1 MAERVSMPSVL
12 IVGSGPA
19 GLFAACE
26 LKRHGVMPRI
36 VEKRLAP
43 HHETR
48 GTALQPAVLDIVER
62 AGLIEPFLNAGV
74 HIKHSELMGPG
85 MRPIMNADFGG
96 VGCRYE
102 FQCSQPQWRTEQ
114 ILRDHLAARGVKV
127 EYGAEV
133 TAIEPGPET
142 LRVTL
147 DVGGRTEVATPHY
160 LLGAGGAHDITRH
173 SMNEHLVG
181 ETYSGRYVVADVKLG
196 LAIPPETA
204 RIVIGAGGFV
214 LFAPLPDSRWLIFV
228 SRDPAD
234 ARDDPPTA
242 AELAA
247 MVNALVGADVGL
259 SDLRWVSYFKMH
271 RREAESLGDGRR
283 FLLGDAGHMSSPLG
297 GEGINAAFMDA
308 ADIAWKLALVVRGAA
323 KPSLLASYAI
333 ERGMADRHALEVSN
347 DIHGHITALVAAYRD
362 GGGTE
367 TRAVDR
373 GRNRCGGAQ
382 TVDARRFL
390 CREPA
395 RRAGGSDRRRARTG
409 PSLSRYPPAQGRTP
423 LPHRVRRGAGFG
435 EDARALGRPGHN
447 DRRVSRRV
455 RRGEG
460 RRARRRRRPR
470 PAGWLHRL
478 PRRPRRRDDDG
489 RARRASRELSHS
501 RRGMKTRIGL
511 TLAAVVF
518 IADAA
523 LALER
528 PAPPQ
533 VEFGD
538 LYADVELQR
547 IFPDSKEFADATA
560 KSPPDDILALY
571 RAERP
576 LTPEALKRFV
586 VEHFTLPAEPAASVV
601 ASGPAPIRQHIDELW
616 PILTRDTPT
625 APPYSSLLPLPRA
638 YVVPGGRFRELYYW
652 DSYFTMLGL
661 AESGR
666 SDLLEDMVQNFA
678 ASHRRLRP
686 HPERDAVLLPHPL
699 AAAVLLRHGRAARSG
714 RLCGG

>member
-26 LKRHGVMPRI
+26 LKRHGVKPRI
-36 VEKRLAP
+36 VERRLAP

-48 GTALQPAVLDIVER
+48 GTALQPGVLDIVDR

-147 DVGGRTEVATPHY
+147 DVGGRTEVAEPHY

-181 ETYSGRYVVADVKLG
+181 ETYGGRYVVADVKLG
-196 LAIPPETA
+196 LAIPTETA
-204 RIVIGAGGFV
+204 RIVVGAAGFV

-247 MVNALVGADVGL
+247 MVNAPVGADVGL

-271 RREAESLGDGRR
+271 RREAERLGDGRR

-323 KPSLLASYAI
+323 KPSLLESYAI
-333 ERGMADRHALEVSN
+333 ERGMADAHALEVSN
-347 DIHGHITALVAAYRD
+347 DIHGHITALVAAYR
-362 GGGTE
+362 GGG
-367 TRAVDR
+367 
-373 GRNRCGGAQ
+373 GAPKL
-382 TVDARRFL
+382 A
-390 CREPA
+390 
-395 RRAGGSDRRRARTG
+395 
-409 PSLSRYPPAQGRTP
+409 PSTADEI
-423 LPHRVRRGAGFG
+423 A
-435 EDARALGRPGHN
+435 AA
-447 DRRVSRRV
+447 
-455 RRGEG
+455 
-460 RRARRRRRPR
+460 ARRRSMLDVSYAGSPLVGQAGATVAAPEPGLRFPDIHRLKGERHHLIVFGAAPGLEKMRARWDGLVTMIDGSAEGFDAAKAGAPGGGAVLIRPDGFIGFR
-470 PAGWLHRL
+470 AAPADTTTMAALDAHLASYLIPAG
-478 PRRPRRRDDDG
+478 
-489 RARRASRELSHS
+489 A
-501 RRGMKTRIGL
+501 
-511 TLAAVVF
+511 
-518 IADAA
+518 
-523 LALER
+523 
-528 PAPPQ
+528 
-533 VEFGD
+533 
-538 LYADVELQR
+538 
-547 IFPDSKEFADATA
+547 
-560 KSPPDDILALY
+560 
-571 RAERP
+571 
-576 LTPEALKRFV
+576 
-586 VEHFTLPAEPAASVV
+586 
-601 ASGPAPIRQHIDELW
+601 
-616 PILTRDTPT
+616 
-625 APPYSSLLPLPRA
+625 
-638 YVVPGGRFRELYYW
+638 
-652 DSYFTMLGL
+652 
-661 AESGR
+661 
-666 SDLLEDMVQNFA
+666 
-678 ASHRRLRP
+678 
-686 HPERDAVLLPHPL
+686 
-699 AAAVLLRHGRAARSG
+699 
-714 RLCGG
+714 

>member
-85 MRPIMNADFGG
+85 MRRIMNADFGG

-133 TAIEPGPET
+133 TAIDPGAET

-147 DVGGRTEVATPHY
+147 DAGGRREVIEPHY
-160 LLGAGGAHDITRH
+160 LLGAGGAHGITRH

-181 ETYSGRYVVADVKLG
+181 ETYGGRYVVADIKLG

-204 RIVIGAGGFV
+204 RIVVGAAGFV
-214 LFAPLPDSRWLIFV
+214 LFAPLPDRRWLIFV

-242 AELAA
+242 AELGAT
-247 MVNALVGADVGL
+247 VNARVSAAVGL

-347 DIHGHITALVAAYRD
+347 DIHGHITALVAAYR
-362 GGGTE
+362 E
-367 TRAVDR
+367 
-373 GRNRCGGAQ
+373 GGAP
-382 TVDARRFL
+382 D
-390 CREPA
+390 
-395 RRAGGSDRRRARTG
+395 
-409 PSLSRYPPAQGRTP
+409 
-423 LPHRVRRGAGFG
+423 LPRSTAD
-435 EDARALGRPGHN
+435 EI
-447 DRRVSRRV
+447 VSA
-455 RRGEG
+455 
-460 RRARRRRRPR
+460 ARRRSMLDVSYAGSPLIAEAGGGSGS
-470 PAGWLHRL
+470 PAPGERFPDNLRL
-478 PRRPRRRDDDG
+478 RG
-489 RARRASRELSHS
+489 ESHH
-501 RRGMKTRIGL
+501 L
-511 TLAAVVF
+511 LVF
-518 IADAA
+518 GKAPD
-523 LALER
+523 LER
-528 PAPPQ
+528 IRTRWAGLVTIMDGS
-533 VEFGD
+533 VEGF
-538 LYADVELQR
+538 
-547 IFPDSKEFADATA
+547 DATA
-560 KSPPDDILALY
+560 AG
-571 RAERP
+571 A
-576 LTPEALKRFV
+576 
-586 VEHFTLPAEPAASVV
+586 
-601 ASGPAPIRQHIDELW
+601 
-616 PILTRDTPT
+616 
-625 APPYSSLLPLPRA
+625 
-638 YVVPGGRFRELYYW
+638 PGG
-652 DSYFTMLGL
+652 G
-661 AESGR
+661 
-666 SDLLEDMVQNFA
+666 
-678 ASHRRLRP
+678 
-686 HPERDAVLLPHPL
+686 AVLVRPD
-699 AAAVLLRHGRAARSG
+699 GF
-714 RLCGG
+714 